1 MVAAADVTFKG
12 KLVTVKKI
20 VDAVEEFNRAPE
32 DKRPRGGKTFA
43 LWLKGE
49 SYPPKEILSLA
60 SNRSVSSFGGGEET
74 NRVFRALGFRI
85 CAKPDG
91 RQENGTTNASQ
102 ELKAKEK
109 ELFSKIW
116 KKLCDEDLEKTIN
129 EPGVYVLACTP
140 KSLEG
145 KRVTTE
151 DIFYVGMSNHA
162 GVNKRLRQFLD
173 AADGKGGHSAGTR
186 YYKKYKRHGIYRE
199 ATIYVATVSY
209 SSCEMGKRRRTP
221 NELQKMGIVAALEMF
236 VMARV
241 KKETRCEPELNLQ

>member
-1 MVAAADVTFKG
+1 MVGATDVRFKG

-20 VDAVEEFNRAPE
+20 VDAIGRSNGSSG
-32 DKRPRGGKTFA
+32 DKSLPSGKKFA
-43 LWLKGE
+43 VWYKE
-49 SYPPKEILSLA
+49 KSYPPKQILA
-60 SNRSVSSFGGGEET
+60 SATKHSVNSFNGGEET

-85 CAKPDG
+85 CFKPEG

-102 ELKAKEK
+102 GLKAKEK
-109 ELFSKIW
+109 ELFSKKW
-116 KKLCDEDLEKTIN
+116 QKLRDEDLEKTID
-129 EPGVYVLACTP
+129 EPGVYALACTP
-140 KSLEG
+140 NRLEG

-186 YYKKYKRHGIYRE
+186 YYKKYKRHGIYRR
-199 ATIYVATVSY
+199 ASFYVATVSY
-209 SSCEMGKRRRTP
+209 SSCEMAKRRRTP
-221 NELQKMGIVAALEMF
+221 NELRKMGIVAALEMF